1 MKAKGELVTSFC
13 VVAAGTQVLLIR
25 VFLVHLTVISHSVRG
40 QLPRWWANE
49 SLSGLISGEASDSSL
64 FSKTNKSQNFWGGRG
79 GVIFGLLPSSF
90 AFLSLFCPHC
100 LLIGK
105 CTPQQSTCRR
115 CSPTTQEVRSSV
127 KVTSVTPAADVNRHW
142 NGEERRETP
151 ETLNVFTTSHV
162 SMLPLR

>member
-79 GVIFGLLPSSF
+79 GVILVCCPPLLLSF
-90 AFLSLFCPHC
+90 LFFAPIVC
-100 LLIGK
+100 
-105 CTPQQSTCRR
+105 
-115 CSPTTQEVRSSV
+115 
-127 KVTSVTPAADVNRHW
+127 
-142 NGEERRETP
+142 
-151 ETLNVFTTSHV
+151 
-162 SMLPLR
+162 

>member
-64 FSKTNKSQNFWGGRG
+64 FSKTNKSQNFWGGEGRCYFWF
-79 GVIFGLLPSSF
+79 VAL
-90 AFLSLFCPHC
+90 LFCFPFSFLPPLSADRKVHPPTEHMQKVQPHYSR
-100 LLIGK
+100 GSEFGESDK
-105 CTPQQSTCRR
+105 CNASCRR
-115 CSPTTQEVRSSV
+115 
-127 KVTSVTPAADVNRHW
+127 
-142 NGEERRETP
+142 
-151 ETLNVFTTSHV
+151 
-162 SMLPLR
+162 